1 MSTHCSLDITN
12 ESGDTVLY
20 NLAKVVASSNS
31 KISISTGSD
40 ASTTDSKLELDNDGI
55 NFTMGRSDSTHGINF
70 RNSDGKTVFK
80 ISSDNIQDTTSTT
93 GKCPLYIDCTTTSG
107 STSGQIYRYMAN
119 GGNNNSDSW
128 VTQNGRKFFIDD
140 QNRMYRL
147 LLRQDMEKDLTG
159 NAQASAGWPS
169 NTLISATKEYNNN
182 ADPETAHQFLDFG
195 LSTAEWDEY
204 RDANGKLEFKKVWP
218 GIETRFP
225 YDASRPINFEDSSGN
240 VVDWMTWKQTSE
252 PGQGV
257 DFEQID
263 EDNNLVYY
271 NANSATPNTS
281 FDGIDLSVTT
291 NRFLDGNIA
300 TTWFYAAGI
309 FDTYTTGINSNMG
322 GLTAMPIMVMSN
334 GSWIYHTKVEVW
346 LRVPTKVYLVAGQSN
361 AVGFGVEAQLPS
373 YIPAGS
379 TITNTKYWGNG
390 YSAWADM
397 TAGNTNASQYF
408 GYELPL
414 GYLTSPSY
422 ILKYASGGTNLHTQW
437 DPDGASN
444 TIYDNWLATVT
455 NGLNAITVPYQV
467 VGMAWMQGE
476 SDANNGNAQN
486 YETNL
491 TEFIAAVRTVVGFP
505 KMRFGIGKIYV
516 PNGNQTYVNIVRTAQ
531 QAVADA
537 DDNVYTIETNDLS
550 LHDTIHYNGTALI
563 TMAER
568 FITGFGRITSTPT
581 PPILFVTQVDSV
593 NSAITW
599 HKLLSQDNLKDIN
612 TDGAIAATAW
622 PISVRQNGYLNKENP
637 SYANYA
643 NFDDGFSYVQN
654 VNGNYV
660 FKIQWGDDVNNWEY
674 IEQSS
679 LPTAAR
685 TNNNNDPA
693 AGFVPT
699 RIHSNSNTRNE
710 GIALSNQNQTWL
722 DTDTGGSW
730 WGALG
735 VNTLFN
741 GGMPAI
747 GNVIPLTSGRQDQV
761 GLNILVSKSSLWMAT
776 TGIATASNRPNIT
789 LLDYDV
795 SGRWWKKLVSQH
807 ILKDVLTDV
816 PSSAAAPWDARIVVG
831 HMWNTDNP
839 RYGNYINL
847 NIDYTKHLGIHGTT
861 SNAHYQFRINYP
873 GSGDNV
879 IFNQTNKPLEAVS
892 GFVLQEITGGGT
904 GVGLTGIGPEVYH
917 AAWLSGN
924 STLLFDNWYSI
935 GRFQLFNGATIPGVQ
950 DLSRQVNENSF
961 WILTEIRSST
971 EVFGIGTS
979 GGHITYSWHNA
990 TPVGEYASENIPLT
1004 LTLSY
1009 SSNNYE
1015 FNTKYLTRNTT
1026 VSNYMDMK
1034 RFTALGNE
1042 HGQSGEF
1049 YMEVTNTKN
1058 TYTKAAILN
1067 NYICVIFV
1075 IEVIDELD
1083 NNIVIENFIKSRN
1096 NAGVETLENSSN
1108 RVQIDNTYT
1117 PSGYSPGSSSD
1128 MLKYELKNTIQIPSS
1143 FATGNDVGYIFGL
1156 SITGGTLNKVYFR
1169 VIGFRIEID

>member
-20 NLAKVVASSNS
+20 NLAKVVTSSSS
-31 KISISTGSD
+31 KLSISTGSS
-40 ASTTDSKLELDNDGI
+40 ASTKDSKLELNNDGI

-70 RNSDGKTVFK
+70 KNSDGKTVFK

-119 GGNNNSDSW
+119 GGNNNSGSW

-147 LLRQDMEKDLTG
+147 LLRQDMEKDLAG
-159 NAQASAGWPS
+159 NAQASAGWPN
-169 NTLISATKEYNNN
+169 NTLISATKQYNNN
-182 ADPETAHQFLDFG
+182 SDPETAHQFLDFG

-204 RDANGKLEFKKVWP
+204 RDVNNKLEFKKVWP

-225 YDASRPINFEDSSGN
+225 YDVSRPINFEDSSGN

-263 EDNNLVYY
+263 EDNNIVYY
-271 NANSATPNTS
+271 NANSNVVDS
-281 FDGIDLSVTT
+281 RFDGIDLSTST
-291 NRFLDGNIA
+291 NRFLDGNGG
-300 TTWFYAAGI
+300 TMWFYAAGI
-309 FDTYTTGINSNMG
+309 FDTYGTGINSNMG
-322 GLTAMPIMVMSN
+322 GLTAMPIMFMSDGN
-334 GSWIYHTKVEVW
+334 WIYHTRVEVW
-346 LRVPTKVYLVAGQSN
+346 VRVPTKVYLVAGQSN
-361 AVGFGVEAQLPS
+361 SVGFGVEAQLPS

-379 TITNTKYWGNG
+379 TVTNTKYWGNG
-390 YSAWADM
+390 YSAWTDM

-437 DPDGASN
+437 DPDGSSN
-444 TIYDNWLATVT
+444 TVYTNWLTTVT

-476 SDANNGNAQN
+476 SDASNGPAQN

-491 TEFIAAVRTVVGFP
+491 TEFIAAIRTVVGFP

-516 PNGNQTYVNIVRTAQ
+516 PNGNATYVNIVRAAQ
-531 QAVADA
+531 DAVATA
-537 DDNVYTIETNDLS
+537 DDDVYTIETNDLS
-550 LHDTIHYNGTALI
+550 LHDSIHYDGTALI

-568 FITGFGRITSTPT
+568 FITGFGRITSTPV
-581 PPILFVTQVDSV
+581 PIVSFVTQTDSI
-593 NSAITW
+593 NSAINW
-599 HKLLSQDNLKDIN
+599 HKLLSQDLLRDIN
-612 TDGAIAATAW
+612 TDAVISSTTW
-622 PISVRQNGYLNKENP
+622 PLSVSQNGFLNKENP

-643 NFDDGFSYVQN
+643 NFNDGFVYVQN

-679 LPTAAR
+679 LPTAIR
-685 TNNNNDPA
+685 PNNYIDPVP
-693 AGFVPT
+693 GFVPT
-699 RIHSNSNTRNE
+699 RIHSNTNSRNE
-710 GIALSNQNQTWL
+710 GIALSNQSQTWL
-722 DTDTGGSW
+722 DTDAGGSW
-730 WGALG
+730 WGGLG
-735 VNTLFN
+735 ANALFN
-741 GGMPAI
+741 SKIPAI
-747 GNVIPLTSGRQDQV
+747 GGVISLPLGRQDQV
-761 GLNILVSKSSLWMAT
+761 GSNITVTKLSLWMAT
-776 TGIATASNRPNIT
+776 TGIATANNQPTIT

-795 SGRWWKKLVSQH
+795 SGRWWKKLVSQNV
-807 ILKDVLTDV
+807 LKDVSTDV

-831 HMWNTDNP
+831 HMWNTDKP

-847 NIDYTKHLGIHGTT
+847 NIDYTKHVGIHGTT

-904 GVGLTGIGPEVYH
+904 GAGLTGVGPEVYH

-924 STLLFDNWYSI
+924 STSLSDNWYTI
-935 GRFQLFNGATIPGVQ
+935 GRFQLYNGITIPGVQ
-950 DLSRQVNENSF
+950 DLTRQVNENSF

-990 TPVGEYASENIPLT
+990 TPVGEYTSENIPLT

-1009 SSNNYE
+1009 DSNNYE
-1015 FNTKYLTRNTT
+1015 FNTKYLSRNTT
-1026 VSNYMDMK
+1026 VSTYMDMK
-1034 RFTALGNE
+1034 RHSSLGNE
-1042 HGQSGEF
+1042 HSQSGEF

-1108 RVQIDNTYT
+1108 RVQIDNGYT

-1128 MLKYELKNTIQIPSS
+1128 MLKYELKNRITIPAS
-1143 FATGNDVGYIFGL
+1143 FDVGNDVGYIFGL
-1156 SITGGTLNKVYFR
+1156 SITGGTINTSYFR
-1169 VIGFRIEID
+1169 IIGFRIEID